1 MKTIKKFVS
10 VLLSG
15 LMLFTVC
22 SSAAYAENDS
32 QAILDTDAFKTNY
45 PYIFVHGM
53 GGWGTSNSF
62 YDDSPYWGG
71 GLSNNPESDMIK
83 ILNENGVEAYAPS
96 VGPLSSA
103 WDRAC
108 ELYAQLT
115 GSQIRCPITQTP
127 LHMTC
132 LLTMRWS

>member
-1 MKTIKKFVS
+1 M
-10 VLLSG
+10 
-15 LMLFTVC
+15 
-22 SSAAYAENDS
+22 N
-32 QAILDTDAFKTNY
+32 TNY
-45 PYIFVHGM
+45 PYVFVHGLM
-53 GGWGTSNSF
+53 GWGE
-62 YDDSPYWGG
+62 YDAHYKIFPYWGMFG
-71 GLSNNPESDMIK
+71 GELLSKLEK
-83 ILNENGVEAYAPS
+83 KGYECRGAS
-96 VGPLSSA
+96 VSGTASA